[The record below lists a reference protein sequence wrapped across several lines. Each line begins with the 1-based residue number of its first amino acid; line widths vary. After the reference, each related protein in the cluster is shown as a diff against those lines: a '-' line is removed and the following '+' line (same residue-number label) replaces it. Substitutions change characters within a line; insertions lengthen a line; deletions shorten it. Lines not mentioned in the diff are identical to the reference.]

1 MSTSRRATTTVL
13 ACACGVAVASLATS
27 APPRDAGSA
36 PTALPETVA
45 HPPLS
50 RLYPLPAD
58 RHETVVVRSIGMRIM
73 PLAQTS
79 FYVPAFDDGTIPGG
93 VLTAYRRAADV
104 LSRRDPSC
112 NLHWSVIAGIGRI
125 ESGHAYGGALLADGR
140 TATPILGPRLDGSL
154 AGTATIPD
162 STGGRF
168 DGDPVWERAVGPMQ
182 FLPSTWLSYG
192 QDGNGDGVRDPHN
205 VYDAALG
212 TAVYLCAGDRDL
224 SRPADLRQA
233 LFSYN
238 PSLEYVRA
246 VLAWADHYAGLGPR
260 PGAGRPVT
268 YTLAASRA
276 AIVDHQD
283 ASKPKPQAK
292 PAGATAPP
300 SPAPTGPQRPD
311 SDDSTNTPPPPS
323 TGEDPATPEPTEPT
337 EPAAPNKPTEPSGPS
352 EPTGPTEPAEP
363 TKPTTPTEPVDE
375 PTDPT
380 EPAEPPEPTEPVDP
394 TEPAEPDDPVC
405 EQPGDEGT
413 TEQTPD
419 PADQTTTEPVE
430 TEATAE
436 GEDTTAEDPADP
448 ETAPPCEL
456 PEEDATPEPE
466 PATEPGTV
474 PSVQPG

>member
-1 MSTSRRATTTVL
+1 MSTSRRATATVL
-13 ACACGVAVASLATS
+13 ACAWGVAVASLATS
-27 APPRDAGSA
+27 ASPRDAGSA

-58 RHETVVVRSIGMRIM
+58 RHDTVVVRSIGMRIT

-93 VLTAYRRAADV
+93 VLAAYRRAAKV
-104 LSRRDPSC
+104 LSERDPSC

-154 AGTATIPD
+154 AGTATISD

-205 VYDAALG
+205 MYDAALG
-212 TAVYLCAGDRDL
+212 TAVYLCAGERDL

-260 PGAGRPVT
+260 PSAGASVT
-268 YTLAASRA
+268 YTLAASREP
-276 AIVDHQD
+276 IVDTR
-283 ASKPKPQAK
+283 KPKPDDA
-292 PAGATAPP
+292 PASP
-300 SPAPTGPQRPD
+300 SPAPTAPTGQQRPD
-311 SDDSTNTPPPPS
+311 SGDGTNTPPPPS

-337 EPAAPNKPTEPSGPS
+337 KPPAPPAPNKPAEPSGPS

-363 TKPTTPTEPVDE
+363 TEPTEPTIPTEPADE

-380 EPAEPPEPTEPVDP
+380 EPAEPTEPVDP

-405 EQPGDEGT
+405 EQPGEEGI
-413 TEQTPD
+413 TEETPD
-419 PADQTTTEPVE
+419 PADQTTEPVATEE
-430 TEATAE
+430 TVQPEAT
-436 GEDTTAEDPADP
+436 TVEDPANP

-456 PEEDATPEPE
+456 PDEDVTPE
-466 PATEPGTV
+466 PATEP
-474 PSVQPG
+474 SEQPGE

>member
-1 MSTSRRATTTVL
+1 MSTSKRATATVL
-13 ACACGVAVASLATS
+13 ACAWGVAVASLATS
-27 APPRDAGSA
+27 ASPRDAGSA
-36 PTALPETVA
+36 STALPDTVA
-45 HPPLS
+45 HPPLA

-58 RHETVVVRSIGMRIM
+58 RQDTVVVRSIGMRIT

-79 FYVPAFDDGTIPGG
+79 FYVPTFDDGTIPGG
-93 VLTAYRRAADV
+93 VLAAYRRAAEV
-104 LSRRDPSC
+104 LSERDPSC

-212 TAVYLCAGDRDL
+212 AAVYLCAGERDL

-260 PGAGRPVT
+260 PGAGHPVA
-268 YTLAASRA
+268 YTLAASRVA
-276 AIVDHQD
+276 TVDRQD
-283 ASKPKPQAK
+283 APKPKPDD
-292 PAGATAPP
+292 APVAP
-300 SPAPTGPQRPD
+300 SPEPTGPQRPD
-311 SDDSTNTPPPPS
+311 SGDSTNTPPPPS
-323 TGEDPATPEPTEPT
+323 SGEDPATPEPTEPT
-337 EPAAPNKPTEPSGPS
+337 ESPAPNKPTQPSGPS

-363 TKPTTPTEPVDE
+363 TPPTAPVDE
-375 PTDPT
+375 PTEPT
-380 EPAEPPEPTEPVDP
+380 EPAAPTEPAEPTEPVDP

-405 EQPGDEGT
+405 EQPDDESN
-413 TEQTPD
+413 TEETPA
-419 PADQTTTEPVE
+419 PADQTTEPVE
-430 TEATAE
+430 TEEAVQP
-436 GEDTTAEDPADP
+436 EDTTAEDPADP

-456 PEEDATPEPE
+456 PDEDVTPE
-466 PATEPGTV
+466 PATEPETA
-474 PSVQPG
+474 PSVQPGE